1 MSVPSES
8 PRGGGRLGLL
18 LLLGAGIVFA
28 ISAPI
33 GLLTVPLAGL
43 VLVTRFRRPGAV
55 VTASLFTG
63 ISLWWLAQIGDPP
76 DQVIR
81 AAAVMGSAAFVVT
94 FLSTSWSLTHRSLA
108 AIGVAAGGTGALL
121 AAARTSWPEIH
132 WWVESRVEF
141 GTQLMLARLSG
152 DQAGAGDDAL
162 VVQLEAW
169 FDSVIPLMAD
179 FFPATVAV
187 QMLAGLALATALYR
201 RFAPAAEV
209 TWGKF
214 RDFRFSEHLGWIAV
228 VALAIVL
235 LTKAATLKVLAAN
248 VLVVAGLLYT
258 LRGAAVAWFGLT
270 LTGGP
275 GFLTTGLIAFSVMFM
290 LPVVLIG
297 AIFIGV
303 VDAGLDLRRRWP
315 TPQERT

>member
-1 MSVPSES
+1 
-8 PRGGGRLGLL
+8 
-18 LLLGAGIVFA
+18 
-28 ISAPI
+28 
-33 GLLTVPLAGL
+33 
-43 VLVTRFRRPGAV
+43 
-55 VTASLFTG
+55 
-63 ISLWWLAQIGDPP
+63 
-76 DQVIR
+76 
-81 AAAVMGSAAFVVT
+81 MGSAAFVVT

-132 WWVESRVEF
+132 WWVESRVQF
-141 GTQLMLARLSG
+141 AAQLVLTRLSG
-152 DQAGAGDDAL
+152 DQPGAGDDAL

-169 FDSVIPLMAD
+169 FESVIPLMAD

-187 QMLAGLALATALYR
+187 QMLAGFALATAVYR
-201 RFAPAAEV
+201 RFAPAAGV

-235 LTKAATLKVLAAN
+235 LTRAATLKLMAAN
-248 VLVVAGLLYT
+248 VLVVAGLLYA

-275 GFLTTGLIAFSVMFM
+275 GLLTTGLVAFSVVFL
-290 LPVVLIG
+290 LPVITIG
-297 AIFIGV
+297 TIFIGV

>member
-8 PRGGGRLGLL
+8 PRGGGGLGLL
-18 LLLGAGIVFA
+18 LVFGAGMFA
-28 ISAPI
+28 IFAPI

-43 VLVTRFRRPGAV
+43 VLVTRLQRLRAV
-55 VTASLFTG
+55 VTASLLTG
-63 ISLWWLAQIGDPP
+63 ISLWWLVQIGDPP

-132 WWVESRVEF
+132 WWVESRIQF
-141 GTQLMLARLSG
+141 AAQLVLARMSG
-152 DQAGAGDDAL
+152 DQPGVGDDAL

-169 FDSVIPLMAD
+169 FESVIPLMAD

-187 QMLAGLALATALYR
+187 QMLAGLALATALCS
-201 RFAPAAEV
+201 RFAPAAGV

-235 LTKAATLKVLAAN
+235 LTKAATLKLMAAN
-248 VLVVAGLLYT
+248 VLVVAGLLYA

-275 GFLTTGLIAFSVMFM
+275 GLLTTGLVAFSVVFM
-290 LPVVLIG
+290 LPVILIG
-297 AIFIGV
+297 TIFIGV

>member
-8 PRGGGRLGLL
+8 PRGGGGLGLL
-18 LLLGAGIVFA
+18 LVLGAGIVFA

-43 VLVTRFRRPGAV
+43 VLVTRFRRPRAV

-76 DQVIR
+76 DQIVR
-81 AAAVMGSAAFVVT
+81 VAAVMGSAAFVAT

-108 AIGVAAGGTGALL
+108 AIGVAAAGTGALL
-121 AAARTSWPEIH
+121 TAARTSWPEIH

-141 GTQLMLARLSG
+141 GVQLVLARLLG
-152 DQAGAGDDAL
+152 NEARAGDEAL
-162 VVQLEAW
+162 VAQLETW

-187 QMLAGLALATALYR
+187 QMLAGFALATALYR
-201 RFAPAAEV
+201 RFVPAAEV
-209 TWGKF
+209 AWGKF

-228 VALAIVL
+228 VALAMVL
-235 LTKAATLKVLAAN
+235 LAKAATLKLLAAN

-275 GFLTTGLIAFSVMFM
+275 GLLTTGLIAFSVVFM
-290 LPVVLIG
+290 LPVLLIG

>member
-1 MSVPSES
+1 MSVPPES
-8 PRGGGRLGLL
+8 PRGGGGLGLL
-18 LLLGAGIVFA
+18 LVFGAGIAFA
-28 ISAPI
+28 IFAPI

-43 VLVTRFRRPGAV
+43 VLVTRFRRLRAV
-55 VTASLFTG
+55 VTASLLTG
-63 ISLWWLAQIGDPP
+63 ISLWWLVQIGDPP

-108 AIGVAAGGTGALL
+108 AIGVAAGGTAALL
-121 AAARTSWPEIH
+121 AAARTSWPEIR
-132 WWVESRVEF
+132 WWVESRVQF
-141 GTQLMLARLSG
+141 AAQLALTRLSG
-152 DQAGAGDDAL
+152 DEPGAGDDAL
-162 VVQLEAW
+162 VVQLKAW
-169 FDSVIPLMAD
+169 FESVIPLMAD

-201 RFAPAAEV
+201 RFAPAAGV

-228 VALAIVL
+228 IALAIVL
-235 LTKAATLKVLAAN
+235 LTRAATLKLMAAN

-258 LRGAAVAWFGLT
+258 LRGTAVAWFGLT

-275 GFLTTGLIAFSVMFM
+275 GLLTTGLVAFSVVFM
-290 LPVVLIG
+290 LPVIIIG

>member
-8 PRGGGRLGLL
+8 PRGGGGLGLL
-18 LLLGAGIVFA
+18 LVFGAVIAFA
-28 ISAPI
+28 IFLPI

-43 VLVTRFRRPGAV
+43 VLVTRFQRLRAV
-55 VTASLFTG
+55 VTASLLTG

-81 AAAVMGSAAFVVT
+81 AAAVLGSAAFVVT

-108 AIGVAAGGTGALL
+108 AIGVAAGGTGAWL

-132 WWVESRVEF
+132 WWVESR
-141 GTQLMLARLSG
+141 GQLAAQLVLTRLSG
-152 DQAGAGDDAL
+152 DQPGAGDDAM
-162 VVQLEAW
+162 VVQLKAW
-169 FDSVIPLMAD
+169 FESVIPLMAD

-201 RFAPAAEV
+201 RFAPAV
-209 TWGKF
+209 GVMSGKF

-228 VALAIVL
+228 IALAIVL
-235 LTKAATLKVLAAN
+235 LTRAATLKLMAAN
-248 VLVVAGLLYT
+248 VLVVASLLYA

-270 LTGGP
+270 LAGGP
-275 GFLTTGLIAFSVMFM
+275 GLLTTGLIAFSVVFM

-297 AIFIGV
+297 TIFIGV

>member
-8 PRGGGRLGLL
+8 PRSGGGLG

-28 ISAPI
+28 IFLPI

-43 VLVTRFRRPGAV
+43 VLVTRFPHLRAV
-55 VTASLFTG
+55 VTTSLLTG
-63 ISLWWLAQIGDPP
+63 ISLWWLAQTGDPP

-81 AAAVMGSAAFVVT
+81 VAAVMGSAAFVVT
-94 FLSTSWSLTHRSLA
+94 FLSTSWSLIHRSLA
-108 AIGVAAGGTGALL
+108 AIGVAAVGTAALL
-121 AAARTSWPEIH
+121 TATRTSWPEIR
-132 WWVESRVEF
+132 WWVESRAQF
-141 GTQLMLARLSG
+141 AAQLVLARLSG
-152 DQAGAGDDAL
+152 DQPGAGDDAL

-169 FDSVIPLMAD
+169 FESVIPLIAD

-201 RFAPAAEV
+201 RFAPAAGV

-228 VALAIVL
+228 VALAILL
-235 LTKAATLKVLAAN
+235 LTKAATLKLMAAN
-248 VLVVAGLLYT
+248 VLVVAGILYA

-275 GFLTTGLIAFSVMFM
+275 GLLTTGLIAFSVVFM
-290 LPVVLIG
+290 LPVILIG
-297 AIFIGV
+297 TIFVGV

>member
-8 PRGGGRLGLL
+8 PRGGGGLGLL
-18 LLLGAGIVFA
+18 LVFGAGMFA
-28 ISAPI
+28 IFAPI

-43 VLVTRFRRPGAV
+43 VLVTRVQRLRAV
-55 VTASLFTG
+55 VTASLLTG
-63 ISLWWLAQIGDPP
+63 FSLWWLAQIGDPP

-81 AAAVMGSAAFVVT
+81 VAAVMGSAAFVVT

-132 WWVESRVEF
+132 WWVESRIQF
-141 GTQLMLARLSG
+141 AAQLVLARMSG
-152 DQAGAGDDAL
+152 DQPGAGDDAL
-162 VVQLEAW
+162 VVQLKAW
-169 FDSVIPLMAD
+169 FESVIPLMAD

-187 QMLAGLALATALYR
+187 QMLAGLALATALCS
-201 RFAPAAEV
+201 RFAPAAGV

-235 LTKAATLKVLAAN
+235 LTKAATLKLMAAN
-248 VLVVAGLLYT
+248 VLVVAGLLYA

-275 GFLTTGLIAFSVMFM
+275 GLLTTGLVAFSVVFM
-290 LPVVLIG
+290 LPVILIG
-297 AIFIGV
+297 TILIGV

>member
-1 MSVPSES
+1 MSLPSES
-8 PRGGGRLGLL
+8 PTGGGGLGLL
-18 LLLGAGIVFA
+18 LVLGAGIVFA
-28 ISAPI
+28 LLVPI

-43 VLVTRFRRPGAV
+43 VLVTRLQRLRAV
-55 VTASLFTG
+55 VTASLLTG

-81 AAAVMGSAAFVVT
+81 VAAVMGSAAFVVT

-132 WWVESRVEF
+132 WWVESRIQF
-141 GTQLMLARLSG
+141 AAQLVLTRLSG
-152 DQAGAGDDAL
+152 DQPGAGDDAL
-162 VVQLEAW
+162 VVQFEAL
-169 FDSVIPLMAD
+169 FDSVIPIMAD

-201 RFAPAAEV
+201 RFAPAAGV

-235 LTKAATLKVLAAN
+235 LTKAATLKLMAAN
-248 VLVVAGLLYT
+248 VLVVAGLLYA

-275 GFLTTGLIAFSVMFM
+275 GLLATGLIAFSVVFM
-290 LPVVLIG
+290 LPVILIG
-297 AIFIGV
+297 TIFVGV

>member
-8 PRGGGRLGLL
+8 PRGGGGGGLL
-18 LLLGAGIVFA
+18 LVFGAGIAFA
-28 ISAPI
+28 IFAPI

-43 VLVTRFRRPGAV
+43 VLVTRFGRLRAV
-55 VTASLFTG
+55 VTASLLTG

-108 AIGVAAGGTGALL
+108 AVGVAAGGTAALL
-121 AAARTSWPEIH
+121 AAASTSWPEIH
-132 WWVESRVEF
+132 WWVESRIQFAAELVMT
-141 GTQLMLARLSG
+141 GLSG
-152 DQAGAGDDAL
+152 DQPGAGDDAM

-169 FDSVIPLMAD
+169 FESVIPLMAD

-235 LTKAATLKVLAAN
+235 LTRAATLKLMAAN
-248 VLVVAGLLYT
+248 VLVVASLLYA

-275 GFLTTGLIAFSVMFM
+275 GLLTTGLVAFSVVFL
-290 LPVVLIG
+290 LPIIIIG
-297 AIFIGV
+297 TIFVGV

>member
-28 ISAPI
+28 IAAPI
-33 GLLTVPLAGL
+33 GLLIVPLAGL

-63 ISLWWLAQIGDPP
+63 ISLWWLAQIGDPT

-81 AAAVMGSAAFVVT
+81 AAAVMGSAAFV
-94 FLSTSWSLTHRSLA
+94 
-108 AIGVAAGGTGALL
+108 
-121 AAARTSWPEIH
+121 
-132 WWVESRVEF
+132 
-141 GTQLMLARLSG
+141 ARLSG

-169 FDSVIPLMAD
+169 FDSIIPLMAD

>member
-8 PRGGGRLGLL
+8 PRGGGGLGLL
-18 LLLGAGIVFA
+18 LVFGAVIAFA
-28 ISAPI
+28 IFLPI

-43 VLVTRFRRPGAV
+43 VLVTRFQRLRAV
-55 VTASLFTG
+55 VTASLLTG

-132 WWVESRVEF
+132 WWVESR
-141 GTQLMLARLSG
+141 GQLAAQLVLTRLSG
-152 DQAGAGDDAL
+152 DQPGAGDDAM
-162 VVQLEAW
+162 VVQLKAW
-169 FDSVIPLMAD
+169 FESVIPLMAD

-201 RFAPAAEV
+201 RFAPAAGV
-209 TWGKF
+209 TPGKF

-228 VALAIVL
+228 IALAIVL
-235 LTKAATLKVLAAN
+235 LTRAATVKLMAAN
-248 VLVVAGLLYT
+248 VLVVASLLYA

-270 LTGGP
+270 LAGGP
-275 GFLTTGLIAFSVMFM
+275 GLLTTGLVAFSVVFM
-290 LPVVLIG
+290 LPVILIG
-297 AIFIGV
+297 TIFIGV

>member
-1 MSVPSES
+1 MSLPSES
-8 PRGGGRLGLL
+8 PTGGGGLGLL
-18 LLLGAGIVFA
+18 LVLGAGIVFA
-28 ISAPI
+28 LLVPI

-43 VLVTRFRRPGAV
+43 VLVTRLQRLRAV
-55 VTASLFTG
+55 VTASLLTG

-108 AIGVAAGGTGALL
+108 AIGVAAVGTGALL
-121 AAARTSWPEIH
+121 AAAGTSWSEIH
-132 WWVESRVEF
+132 WWVESRAQF
-141 GTQLMLARLSG
+141 AAQLLLTTLSG
-152 DQAGAGDDAL
+152 GQPGAGDDAW
-162 VVQLEAW
+162 VVQLEAL
-169 FDSVIPLMAD
+169 FDSIIPLMVD

-187 QMLAGLALATALYR
+187 QMLAGLALATAICR
-201 RFAPAAEV
+201 RFVPA
-209 TWGKF
+209 TGITRGKF
-214 RDFRFSEHLGWIAV
+214 RDFRFSEHLGWVPI

-235 LTKAATLKVLAAN
+235 LTRAGTLKLIAAN
-248 VLVVAGLLYT
+248 VLVVAGLLYA

-275 GFLTTGLIAFSVMFM
+275 GLLTTGLIAFSVVFM
-290 LPVVLIG
+290 LPVMLIG
-297 AIFIGV
+297 TIVIGV

>member
-1 MSVPSES
+1 MSLPSES
-8 PRGGGRLGLL
+8 PTGGGGLGLL
-18 LLLGAGIVFA
+18 LVLGAGIVFA
-28 ISAPI
+28 LLVPI

-43 VLVTRFRRPGAV
+43 VLVTRFGRLSAV
-55 VTASLFTG
+55 VTAALLTG
-63 ISLWWLAQIGDPP
+63 VSLWWLAQIGDPP

-81 AAAVMGSAAFVVT
+81 VAAVMGSAAFVVT

-108 AIGVAAGGTGALL
+108 AIGIAAGGTGALL

-132 WWVESRVEF
+132 WWVESRIQF
-141 GTQLMLARLSG
+141 AAQLVLARMSG
-152 DQAGAGDDAL
+152 DQPGVGDDTL

-169 FDSVIPLMAD
+169 FESVIPLMAD

-201 RFAPAAEV
+201 RFAPAAGV

-235 LTKAATLKVLAAN
+235 LTKAATLKLMAAN
-248 VLVVAGLLYT
+248 VLVVAGVLYA

-270 LTGGP
+270 LTGAP
-275 GFLTTGLIAFSVMFM
+275 GLLTTGLVAFSVVFL
-290 LPVVLIG
+290 LPVILIG
-297 AIFIGV
+297 TIFIGV

>member
-8 PRGGGRLGLL
+8 PRGGGGLGLL
-18 LLLGAGIVFA
+18 LVFGAGMFA
-28 ISAPI
+28 IFAPI

-43 VLVTRFRRPGAV
+43 VLVTRFRRLRAV
-55 VTASLFTG
+55 VTASLLTG

-108 AIGVAAGGTGALL
+108 AIGVAAVGTGALL

-132 WWVESRVEF
+132 WWVESRIQF
-141 GTQLMLARLSG
+141 AAQLVLARMSG
-152 DQAGAGDDAL
+152 DQPGVGDDAL

-169 FDSVIPLMAD
+169 FESVIPLMAD

-187 QMLAGLALATALYR
+187 QMLAGLALATALCS
-201 RFAPAAEV
+201 RFAPAAGV

-235 LTKAATLKVLAAN
+235 LTKAATLKLMAAN
-248 VLVVAGLLYT
+248 VLVVAGLLYA

-275 GFLTTGLIAFSVMFM
+275 GLLTTGLVAFSVVFM
-290 LPVVLIG
+290 LPVILIG
-297 AIFIGV
+297 TIFIGV

>member
-8 PRGGGRLGLL
+8 PRGRGGLGLL
-18 LLLGAGIVFA
+18 LVFGAGIVFA
-28 ISAPI
+28 IFAPI

-43 VLVTRFRRPGAV
+43 VLVTRFRRLRAV
-55 VTASLFTG
+55 VTGSLLTG
-63 ISLWWLAQIGDPP
+63 ISLWWLVQIGDPP

-94 FLSTSWSLTHRSLA
+94 FLSTSWSLSHRSLA
-108 AIGVAAGGTGALL
+108 AIGVAAVGTAALL
-121 AAARTSWPEIH
+121 AATRTSWPEIR
-132 WWVESRVEF
+132 WWVESRV
-141 GTQLMLARLSG
+141 QLAAQLALTRLSG
-152 DQAGAGDDAL
+152 DQPGAGDDAL

-169 FDSVIPLMAD
+169 FESVIPLIAD

-187 QMLAGLALATALYR
+187 QMLVGLALATALYR
-201 RFAPAAEV
+201 RFAPAAGV

-228 VALAIVL
+228 IALAIVL
-235 LTKAATLKVLAAN
+235 LTKAATLKLMAAN
-248 VLVVAGLLYT
+248 VLVVAGLLYS

-275 GFLTTGLIAFSVMFM
+275 GLLTTGLIAFSVVFM
-290 LPVVLIG
+290 LPVLIIG
-297 AIFIGV
+297 TIFVGV

>member
-8 PRGGGRLGLL
+8 PRGGGGLGLL
-18 LLLGAGIVFA
+18 LVFGAGIVFA
-28 ISAPI
+28 IFLPI
-33 GLLTVPLAGL
+33 GFLTVPLAGL
-43 VLVTRFRRPGAV
+43 VLVTRFQRLRAV
-55 VTASLFTG
+55 VTASLLTG

-108 AIGVAAGGTGALL
+108 AIGVAAGGTGAFL
-121 AAARTSWPEIH
+121 AATRTSWPEIR
-132 WWVESRVEF
+132 WWVESRVQF
-141 GTQLMLARLSG
+141 AAQLVLTRLSG
-152 DQAGAGDDAL
+152 DQPGAGDDAL

-169 FDSVIPLMAD
+169 FEWFIPLMAD
-179 FFPATVAV
+179 FFPAKLAV
-187 QMLAGLALATALYR
+187 QMLAGFALATALYR

-235 LTKAATLKVLAAN
+235 LTKAATLKLMAAN
-248 VLVVAGLLYT
+248 VLVVAGLLYA

-275 GFLTTGLIAFSVMFM
+275 GLLTTGLIAF
-290 LPVVLIG
+290 
-297 AIFIGV
+297 
-303 VDAGLDLRRRWP
+303 
-315 TPQERT
+315 

>member
-8 PRGGGRLGLL
+8 PRGGGGLGLL
-18 LLLGAGIVFA
+18 LVFGAGIAFA
-28 ISAPI
+28 IFLPI

-43 VLVTRFRRPGAV
+43 VLVTRFQRLRAV
-55 VTASLFTG
+55 VTASLLTG
-63 ISLWWLAQIGDPP
+63 ISLWWLAQSGDPP

-81 AAAVMGSAAFVVT
+81 AAAVLGSGAFVVT

-121 AAARTSWPEIH
+121 AATRTSWPEIH
-132 WWVESRVEF
+132 WWVESR
-141 GTQLMLARLSG
+141 GQLAAQLVLTRLSG
-152 DQAGAGDDAL
+152 DQPGAGDDAM
-162 VVQLEAW
+162 VVQLKAW
-169 FDSVIPLMAD
+169 FESVIPLMAD

-201 RFAPAAEV
+201 RFAPAAGV
-209 TWGKF
+209 TPGKF

-228 VALAIVL
+228 IALAIVL
-235 LTKAATLKVLAAN
+235 LTRAATVKLMAAN
-248 VLVVAGLLYT
+248 VLVVASLLYA

-270 LTGGP
+270 LAGGP
-275 GFLTTGLIAFSVMFM
+275 GLLTTGLVAFSVVFM
-290 LPVVLIG
+290 LPVILIG
-297 AIFIGV
+297 TIFIGV